1 MSKKKEVAGARA
13 KSPKRPMDKEAIAQ
27 AMAQQQKQ
35 AARVAREKTLVKM
48 MWPIIEPLKTIYDA
62 QTLLS
67 AFAGFVTYDIE
78 QKTNAVK
85 VSEIN
90 IDLSKEKDAKL
101 KDAMEKLAGL
111 MAEESAKDA
120 ANLARR
126 FGDTIAQ
133 YSAQTFMKQKMSKVK
148 LTDFLAE

>member
-13 KSPKRPMDKEAIAQ
+13 KTRSPQMNKADVAA

-35 AARVAREKTLVKM
+35 TARVAREKTLVKM
-48 MWPIIEPLKTIYDA
+48 MWPIIEQLKTIYDA

-67 AFAGFVTYDIE
+67 AFAGFVSYDIE
-78 QKTNAVK
+78 KKANEVK
-85 VSEIN
+85 VSDVT
-90 IDLSKEKDAKL
+90 IDLSKEKDAKM

-111 MAEESAKDA
+111 MAGEPAKDA

-126 FGDTIAQ
+126 FADTIAQ
-133 YSAQTFMKQKMSKVK
+133 YSAQTFMKQKMKSVK